1 MITRYDERGV
11 EVKAGSVQADVNDD
25 HFTPEAIFVIDGA

>member
-11 EVKAGSVQADVNDD
+11 EVKAGPVQADADD
-25 HFTPEAIFVIDGA
+25 DVLFTRRLLFY